1 MLSKS
6 QQAYVIEYLKK
17 NAKVIG
23 VNNCISDL
31 AITFNVSECQMM
43 LYIED
48 MHKDN
53 YTNNSMN
60 FKGNRDIS
68 SKYIE
73 RRWKGER

>member
-6 QQAYVIEYLKK
+6 QEIYVREYMKN

-31 AITFNVSECQMM
+31 AMTFNVSECQIM
-43 LYIED
+43 LYIEE
-48 MHKDN
+48 MFKEN
-53 YTNNSMN
+53 YNNGSME
-60 FKGNRDIS
+60 FKGNKDVS
-68 SKYIE
+68 SQYVE

>member
-6 QQAYVIEYLKK
+6 QQTYVREYMKNNIE
-17 NAKVIG
+17 VIG

-31 AITFNVSECQMM
+31 AMTFHVSECQMM

-48 MHKDN
+48 MYKDS
-53 YTNNSMN
+53 YNNGSMK
-60 FKGNRDIS
+60 FEGNGDVS
-68 SKYIE
+68 SQYVE

>member
-6 QQAYVIEYLKK
+6 QQAYVKEYLKK

-31 AITFNVSECQMM
+31 ALAFNVSECQMM
-43 LYIED
+43 LYIEE
-48 MHKDN
+48 MYKDS
-53 YTNNSMN
+53 YNNGSMK
-60 FKGNRDIS
+60 FEGNEDVS
-68 SKYIE
+68 NAYVE

>member
-6 QQAYVIEYLKK
+6 QQKYIREYLKK
-17 NAKVIG
+17 NLEAIG
-23 VNNCISDL
+23 IGNCISDL
-31 AITFNVSECQMM
+31 AMTFNVSECQMM

-48 MHKDN
+48 MHKDS

-68 SKYIE
+68 SNYIE

>member
-6 QQAYVIEYLKK
+6 QQAYIREYLKK
-17 NAKVIG
+17 NIEAIG
-23 VNNCISDL
+23 IGNCISDL
-31 AITFNVSECQMM
+31 AMAFNVSECQMM

-48 MHKDN
+48 MHKDS
-53 YTNNSMN
+53 YTNNCMK
-60 FKGNRDIS
+60 FEGKKDIS